1 MSMFGTYKVQGTGQA
16 LQSLRECLAW
26 NGPPENPLGE
36 LRSERGLSQ
45 VKLASKAGI
54 SQSYVSEIESGTKRL
69 SAPAAEK
76 VAAALGVEAGVL
88 LMSVRMGSLK
98 TALQTG
104 ESRGP
109 LAQEIVAVLA
119 LISENLPDGSLKN
132 LLMATLVEALN
143 EAVAKDKENTPA
155 PQTASLKTKRSPTRD
170 QFGRRIES
178 DAEPRGVG
186 LKSRDGMGRSR
197 PKKDG
202 IERDGFGR
210 NRSNRRPG

>member
-1 MSMFGTYKVQGTGQA
+1 MSQA
-16 LQSLRECLAW
+16 A
-26 NGPPENPLGE
+26 
-36 LRSERGLSQ
+36 
-45 VKLASKAGI
+45 LASKSGL

-98 TALQTG
+98 TALETG

-119 LISENLPDGSLKN
+119 LIAENLPDGSLKN

-143 EAVAKDKENTPA
+143 EAVEKDKKGAPAQQGA
-155 PQTASLKTKRSPTRD
+155 PQGAALKTKQRSPTRD
-170 QFGRRIES
+170 QFGRRIKE
-178 DAEPRGVG
+178 DAQPQAS
-186 LKSRDGMGRSR
+186 LKSRQ
-197 PKKDG
+197 G
-202 IERDGFGR
+202 IERDNFGR
-210 NRSNRRPG
+210 NRSNKGRIERDNLGRNVKNRRPG